1 MLVVAARAKSTVTC
15 RSSWDRQNLR
25 AFGTDLTGMLAPFE
39 EKRLSEAETTIA
51 DLERRIADQDARIIV
66 TLLKGLDTHEAEE
79 KVETDRII
87 LASMKTSL
95 RAFRS
100 KNIDDMATVA

>member
-1 MLVVAARAKSTVTC
+1 
-15 RSSWDRQNLR
+15 
-25 AFGTDLTGMLAPFE
+25 MLAPFE